1 MPSLKLADATVLYQ
15 PHNVPSRSGGSP
27 LVPKAIADQVK
38 AVQAIEIYGAQG
50 RNRTTDTAIFSEP
63 DYRFKPLQIG
73 SFCPP
78 KNGDIVSRTAQALS
92 DRFTLFHIK
101 FRVWFPI
108 DTQRI
113 SRLPRA
119 MGI

>member
-1 MPSLKLADATVLYQ
+1 MMHVHAKDSDKETSAGGFDGRI
-15 PHNVPSRSGGSP
+15 HCSGIIG
-27 LVPKAIADQVK
+27 
-38 AVQAIEIYGAQG
+38 
-50 RNRTTDTAIFSEP
+50 TAIFSEP

>member
-1 MPSLKLADATVLYQ
+1 M
-15 PHNVPSRSGGSP
+15 VP
-27 LVPKAIADQVK
+27 
-38 AVQAIEIYGAQG
+38 G

-92 DRFTLFHIK
+92 DRFTLFHIR

-108 DTQRI
+108 GTQPSLLKASKVSMPCRVPALRR
-113 SRLPRA
+113 SPDDRCMPLVV
-119 MGI
+119 G